1 MQPAHVSMSTT
12 DCTIK
17 SISNTPFY
25 VTPLSLMGHSSLF
38 LTHTFCQPGRDCDQ
52 VILQVESASVFRLD
66 VGHDREGH
74 LTQVCRSKFIQG
86 MIPQIIS
93 IRLSW
98 SLAGILLLMPVT
110 NGFCTHSGLLIY
122 QGYMTGISGIYV
134 REKWNAV
141 AFTSSEVSSIQLQE
155 TTCIPVFTFAFPQLE
170 LPHESFFCCCA
181 S

>member
-1 MQPAHVSMSTT
+1 
-12 DCTIK
+12 
-17 SISNTPFY
+17 
-25 VTPLSLMGHSSLF
+25 MGHSSLF

-110 NGFCTHSGLLIY
+110 NGFCTHACLEA
-122 QGYMTGISGIYV
+122 TSGIYD
-134 REKWNAV
+134 REKWSAV
-141 AFTSSEVSSIQLQE
+141 AFPSSEVSSIQLQE